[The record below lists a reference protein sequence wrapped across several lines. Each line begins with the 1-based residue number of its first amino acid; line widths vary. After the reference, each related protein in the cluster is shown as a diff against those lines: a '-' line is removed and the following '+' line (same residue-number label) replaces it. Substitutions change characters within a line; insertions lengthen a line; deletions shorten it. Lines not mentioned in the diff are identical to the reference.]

1 VTTVPRDAST
11 PPGRRYGELK
21 HLPMSPALREYLLR
35 CHTAPDPV
43 TASLV
48 ERTAGLGDAAVMAVP
63 VEQVALLTMLARLVG
78 ARTALDIGTFTGLSA
93 LAIARGLVP
102 GGQVVTCD
110 VTDAWAELAREHWA
124 RAGMSGRIDFQVA
137 PADAVLAA
145 LPSGTVVD
153 FAFLDAPKDGYAHWY
168 ERLVPMLRPGGLLV
182 ADNVLLNGYVLAPE
196 LAPEG
201 IERRSAESL
210 RAFNAAVAAD
220 DRMDVVML
228 PFADGLTIARRR

>member
-1 VTTVPRDAST
+1 
-11 PPGRRYGELK
+11 
-21 HLPMSPALREYLLR
+21 
-35 CHTAPDPV
+35 
-43 TASLV
+43 
-48 ERTAGLGDAAVMAVP
+48 
-63 VEQVALLTMLARLVG
+63 
-78 ARTALDIGTFTGLSA
+78 
-93 LAIARGLVP
+93 
-102 GGQVVTCD
+102 
-110 VTDAWAELAREHWA
+110 
-124 RAGMSGRIDFQVA
+124 
-137 PADAVLAA
+137 
-145 LPSGTVVD
+145 VD